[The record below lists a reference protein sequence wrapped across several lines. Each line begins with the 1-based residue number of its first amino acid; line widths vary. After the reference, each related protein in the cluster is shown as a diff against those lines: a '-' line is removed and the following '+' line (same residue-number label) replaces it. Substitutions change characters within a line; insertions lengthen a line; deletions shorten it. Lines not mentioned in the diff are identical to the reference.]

1 MTLFGRYIF
10 RQAGGALSLILMSLG
25 GIVWIALALKQLNV
39 VTTQG
44 QDVFTLLKMTT
55 LALPN
60 LLAIIAPFA
69 LLIATLHTLNRLA
82 GDSELIVMT
91 AAGAPI
97 SVAARPLLVLAALV
111 ALGVGFVNHFAQP
124 WSLQQLKAYI
134 VQARTDLLQQVIQPG
149 RFSSPE
155 SNLTFHIRDRSN
167 LGELF
172 GLLIH
177 DNRKPGESSSYLA
190 ERGLITTQD
199 DAAYLIMSNGHI
211 IRRKGNEEAPQIVVF
226 DKYIVDLDGFEKKVT
241 GAATLKPRERYYR
254 DLVAPKDAGAD
265 FVRLKG
271 QLRSELHERL
281 SNPLY
286 PFAFVMI
293 ALAAAGQA
301 QSTRQNRTERLVTAF
316 LLAVGLRI
324 GSFAVNNLVTLK
336 AGFVPLMYAVPL
348 LTIAVSAWLMARGAR
363 PHRTVSLVEMLQDR
377 FAPLAARFA
386 KARRRRAA
394 AGGGN
399 AP

>member
-91 AAGAPI
+91 AAGGP
-97 SVAARPLLVLAALV
+97 VWVVARPFLVLAAIVSV
-111 ALGVGFVNHFAQP
+111 AVAIVNHVAQP

-155 SNLTFHIRDRSN
+155 PNLTFHIRERSN
-167 LGELF
+167 AGELF

-177 DNRKPGESSSYLA
+177 DNRTPNESRSYLA
-190 ERGLITTQD
+190 DSALITKQD
-199 DAAYLIMSNGHI
+199 DSAYLIMSTGHI
-211 IRRKGNEEAPQIVVF
+211 LRRRGKDEAPQVIVF
-226 DKYIVDLDGFEKKVT
+226 DKYVVDLDGFDKKVAGPT
-241 GAATLKPRERYYR
+241 NLKPRERFF
-254 DLVAPKDAGAD
+254 DELVWPQDAPKDLA
-265 FVRLKG
+265 RIKG
-271 QLRSELHERL
+271 QLRSELHERF

-286 PFAFVMI
+286 PFAFVLI

-301 QSTRQNRTERLVTAF
+301 QSTRQNRNERLVMAF

-336 AGFVPLMYAVPL
+336 AGFVPLLYGVPL
-348 LTIAVSAWLMARGAR
+348 GAMAVSVWLMMRGAR
-363 PHRTVSLVEMLQDR
+363 PHRSYSLVEVVQDR
-377 FAPLAARFA
+377 LAPLLARLPGL
-386 KARRRRAA
+386 ARRGAA
-394 AGGGN
+394 SGGGGMQ
-399 AP
+399 